1 MAKKEKRWEDDDGRT
16 VADMSQVSRPSLF
29 GHLPGSAY
37 EREKTPEEQ
46 QAEKEK
52 APWINDSMSKSER
65 RMYIWGVL
73 KASLLIG
80 SAYILGFGL
89 LILAIVLLAS

>member
-1 MAKKEKRWEDDDGRT
+1 MAKKEKHWEDDDGRT

-37 EREKTPEEQ
+37 ERQEHPQKPP
-46 QAEKEK
+46 KEK
-52 APWINDSMSKSER
+52 RPWEDDSLSKADR

-80 SAYILGFGL
+80 SVYILAFGL
-89 LILAIVLLAS
+89 LILAIVLLGR